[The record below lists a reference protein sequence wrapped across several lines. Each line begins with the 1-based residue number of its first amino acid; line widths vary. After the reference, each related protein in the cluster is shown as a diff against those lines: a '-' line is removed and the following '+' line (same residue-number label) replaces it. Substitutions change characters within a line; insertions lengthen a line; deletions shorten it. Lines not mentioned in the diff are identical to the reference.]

1 MLTRIECE
9 TICQMAE
16 AAWQTIWKL
25 LIKFGRAFESKDKK
39 RFLIK
44 WAISYFCCMFSHF
57 KQNRKTLQRHFKF
70 HTYWWLD
77 LFDDHFFCII
87 QMCTTNFQ
95 LDHFFCI
102 QIAPTFRWIIHPSS
116 YHLQACL
123 NRALSALITSSAALY
138 NLQNTS
144 HSLYGHICISF
155 EKVHFQDPR
164 EGPSQMG
171 RHAEEQ

>member
-1 MLTRIECE
+1 
-9 TICQMAE
+9 
-16 AAWQTIWKL
+16 
-25 LIKFGRAFESKDKK
+25 
-39 RFLIK
+39 
-44 WAISYFCCMFSHF
+44 MFSHF
-57 KQNRKTLQRHFKF
+57 KQNRKTLQWHFKF

-87 QMCTTNFQ
+87 QMCTTNFR

-102 QIAPTFRWIIHPSS
+102 QIAPTFHWIIHPSS

-144 HSLYGHICISF
+144 HSLWSYMYLFWKGAFSRPTWGAVTQKSNYIKITFAHYYLAVLLFSIWVTFITWTSF
-155 EKVHFQDPR
+155 HLRPIKTCD
-164 EGPSQMG
+164 SQTS
-171 RHAEEQ
+171 AL